1 MLHDLQTRVQ
11 KIGQPPGTMLYTGRH
26 SGKTLLT
33 KIVYSEHDFHCVQGK
48 TLEDIALSKE
58 QPGMTW
64 IQVIGLKNIKLIEQ
78 LTKIYNIHAL
88 TGEDILN
95 VHQRPKVEEFKE
107 YVFITLP
114 LFVKNKK
121 NHDLNTDQISFVL
134 GKNFLISFQ
143 EHDSNIFQAVI
154 QRLQGTS
161 NQRLRQQGC
170 DYLAYRL
177 MDTVVDDY
185 FLVLEEVGE
194 KIAQIEENI
203 VTNPEPQC
211 SHELHRIKQQ
221 LMSLR
226 KSIWP
231 TREAISHLLQIENT
245 WVTSFTRVYLR
256 DLYDHVV
263 QTLDMI
269 ETFRDIVGGMVDIY
283 LSSLANRLNE
293 VMKTLTIIATI
304 FIPITFVTGLFGMN
318 FAFMPIL
325 NWRWGFYATL
335 GVMGCSV
342 LLMLNYFR
350 RKKWL

>member
-1 MLHDLQTRVQ
+1 
-11 KIGQPPGTMLYTGRH
+11 
-26 SGKTLLT
+26 
-33 KIVYSEHDFHCVQGK
+33 
-48 TLEDIALSKE
+48 
-58 QPGMTW
+58 
-64 IQVIGLKNIKLIEQ
+64 
-78 LTKIYNIHAL
+78 
-88 TGEDILN
+88 
-95 VHQRPKVEEFKE
+95 
-107 YVFITLP
+107 
-114 LFVKNKK
+114 
-121 NHDLNTDQISFVL
+121 
-134 GKNFLISFQ
+134 
-143 EHDSNIFQAVI
+143 
-154 QRLQGTS
+154 
-161 NQRLRQQGC
+161 
-170 DYLAYRL
+170 
-177 MDTVVDDY
+177 
-185 FLVLEEVGE
+185 
-194 KIAQIEENI
+194 
-203 VTNPEPQC
+203 
-211 SHELHRIKQQ
+211 
-221 LMSLR
+221 MSLR